1 MKNSFVMIDEDSI
14 TQIKQTLEEIKTK
27 MNTKPENDYVTEK
40 EARAIFQRQS
50 TWFWQM
56 RKEGKLPF
64 SKVGKTIYYSK
75 IDIKTLFDQGKIK

>member
-1 MKNSFVMIDEDSI
+1 MIDEASI
-14 TQIKQTLEEIKTK
+14 NEIKQTLEEIKTK
-27 MNTKPENDYVTEK
+27 MKTTPENDYITEK
-40 EARAIFQRQS
+40 EARVIFQRRS

-75 IDIKTLFDQGKIK
+75 VDIKTLFEQGKTK